1 MPSIRNGLAERSP
14 DDAQKKKPDTKKSN
28 SESYFLWLSRFFHT
42 DYEMLIARGVALSQL
57 LYLMHCK
64 LGWPYL

>member
-14 DDAQKKKPDTKKSN
+14 DDAKKINKKLRKKPDPLKNPTLK
-28 SESYFLWLSRFFHT
+28 
-42 DYEMLIARGVALSQL
+42 MLIARGVALSQL

-64 LGWPYL
+64 LGWPSL